1 VAAAGRIERRLADLG
16 LELPQQPVPV
26 GNYLP
31 AARSGRLVFTSG
43 QTARINGVRR
53 YVGVVGQE
61 VSQADDY
68 LSARDATL
76 NCLACV
82 KQAVGSL
89 DRVQRVVK
97 VLGFVNVGADFG
109 AHPTVI
115 DGASD
120 LLEQLWGPLGCH
132 ARSAVGL
139 SSLPSNVS
147 VEIELVVEVRRGAA
161 VSGPASGR
169 GTVR

>member
-1 VAAAGRIERRLADLG
+1 MRIEKKLAKLG
-16 LELPQQPVPV
+16 LELPAPPAPV

-31 AARSGRLVFTSG
+31 AARVGNLVFTSG
-43 QTARINGVRR
+43 QTARIDGVRR

-61 VSQADDY
+61 VSQADAY

-89 DRVQRVVK
+89 DRVKRVVK
-97 VLGFVNVGADFG
+97 VVGFVNAGREFTTQPA
-109 AHPTVI
+109 AI
-115 DGASD
+115 NGASD
-120 LLEQLWGPLGCH
+120 LLERLFGEAGRH
-132 ARSAVGL
+132 ARSVVGL

-147 VEIELVVEVRRGAA
+147 VEVELIVEVR
-161 VSGPASGR
+161 
-169 GTVR
+169 

>member
-1 VAAAGRIERRLADLG
+1 MPDAKRIEKKLVGLG
-16 LELPQQPVPV
+16 LELPEPPVPV

-31 AARSGRLVFTSG
+31 AARVGNLVFTSG

-61 VSQADDY
+61 VSQENAY
-68 LSARDATL
+68 LSARDAML

-89 DRVQRVVK
+89 DRVKRVVK
-97 VLGFVNVGADFG
+97 VIGFVNAGRDF
-109 AHPTVI
+109 AAQPAVI
-115 DGASD
+115 NGASD
-120 LLEQLWGPLGCH
+120 LLENLFGAAGRH

-147 VEIELVVEVRRGAA
+147 VEVELIVEVR
-161 VSGPASGR
+161 
-169 GTVR
+169 

>member
-1 VAAAGRIERRLADLG
+1 MRVASTVERIERRL
-16 LELPQQPVPV
+16 V
-26 GNYLP
+26 
-31 AARSGRLVFTSG
+31 TSG

-61 VSQADDY
+61 VSEADAY

-89 DRVQRVVK
+89 DRVKRVIK
-97 VLGFVNVGADFG
+97 VVGFVNVGQDFI
-109 AHPTVI
+109 AHPPI
-115 DGASD
+115 INGASD
-120 LLEQLWGPLGCH
+120 LLQQLFGDAGRH
-132 ARSAVGL
+132 ARSVVGL

-147 VEIELVVEVRRGAA
+147 VEVELVVEVR
-161 VSGPASGR
+161 
-169 GTVR
+169 

>member
-1 VAAAGRIERRLADLG
+1 MAAAGRVERRLAELG

-31 AARSGRLVFTSG
+31 AARVGNLVFTSG

-53 YVGVVGQE
+53 HVGMVGRE
-61 VSQADDY
+61 VSEAHAY
-68 LSARDATL
+68 LSARDAML

-89 DRVQRVVK
+89 DRVKRVVK
-97 VLGFVNVGADFG
+97 VVGFVNAGPDFG
-109 AHPTVI
+109 SQLAAI
-115 DGASD
+115 NGASD
-120 LLEQLWGPLGCH
+120 LLEKLFGDAGRH

-147 VEIELVVEVRRGAA
+147 VEVELVVEVE
-161 VSGPASGR
+161 
-169 GTVR
+169 